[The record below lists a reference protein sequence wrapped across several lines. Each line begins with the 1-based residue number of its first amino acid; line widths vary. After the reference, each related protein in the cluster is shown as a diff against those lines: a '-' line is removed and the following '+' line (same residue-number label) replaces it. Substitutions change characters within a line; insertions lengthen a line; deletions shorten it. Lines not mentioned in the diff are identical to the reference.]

1 MALSLSL
8 SLTHTHTHT
17 LEKCISIGST
27 LKAAGMEQNL
37 ESTGSK
43 EPQRKDGD
51 ETGDLPLR
59 TSMLA
64 LSAFL
69 GSIKSTEQKL
79 GRHGPQTE
87 AAWGGEEP

>member
-1 MALSLSL
+1 M
-8 SLTHTHTHT
+8 
-17 LEKCISIGST
+17 GSS

-37 ESTGSK
+37 ESTGPK

-59 TSMLA
+59 TSVLA
-64 LSAFL
+64 LSAFS

-79 GRHGPQTE
+79 GRCGLPTE
-87 AAWGGEEP
+87 AAWSGEEP